1 MNELPKNIGI
11 IPLKGK
17 KKKKVQGQYIN
28 YFPGL
33 KSKTGW

>member
-17 KKKKVQGQYIN
+17 KKKVQGQYIK

-33 KSKTGW
+33 KTGW